1 MEKQGSISLESSV
14 LPDRL
19 PAAAYFILASTLF
32 EQWCYVGVRNLM
44 NQYLK
49 AGLKLSESISK
60 SQVHLFVGCS
70 FLFPVLGAI
79 MSDSYIGKY
88 RAILIASC
96 IYVVGTMLL
105 SLFTVDG
112 IVGSYG
118 SFPVWAVMLPSMMVA
133 MGSGFVMSN
142 ASPLGGD
149 QFHASQGAAMDRFF
163 GLFYVALSV
172 GGLAGQYANPYIK
185 EYSTC
190 FGNQCYFAAYG
201 LSFFMIVFSLLAFV
215 CGTRFY
221 ITAPPVGEFLPWKAI
236 RASHYALGRYYR
248 APPQERA
255 RHSSWLEFASDQYGS
270 AFVEETKL
278 LGRLV
283 VMLLPFTFA
292 WMLFDQSGTEWQN
305 QYGRMD
311 KMFLGLFYLPTEVS
325 SSLKTILVIILVPF
339 MSYVVYPLLSR
350 IGFELSEAGKMA
362 FGFFFMISSFVV
374 STIVEHVLKANPG
387 QIKYNGEVVIE
398 CLGCLNGGWQMP
410 QMFLL
415 ALGEAML
422 SPTIV
427 QFCYTQVGSLM
438 KASASSLWLLTVA
451 LGNYTIIGIDALVEL
466 GDGSTTTRMWIFS
479 LFSSIGLAIF
489 MLLKVFWF
497 VPRNAELD
505 TILEGYPQS
514 PPRHKSSQKNI

>member
-1 MEKQGSISLESSV
+1 MENQGSSSLKSSV

-32 EQWCYVGVRNLM
+32 EQWCYVGVRNQM
-44 NQYLK
+44 NIYLQT
-49 AGLKLSESISK
+49 GLKLSESISK
-60 SQVHLFVGCS
+60 SHVHLFVGCS

-96 IYVVGTMLL
+96 IYVVGAMLL

-133 MGSGFVMSN
+133 MGSGFVMPN

-163 GLFYVALSV
+163 GLFYVAVSV
-172 GGLAGQYANPYIK
+172 GGLAGQYVNPYIK
-185 EYSTC
+185 EHSIC
-190 FGNQCYFAAYG
+190 FGNECYFAAFG
-201 LSFFMIVFSLLAFV
+201 LSFITIVLSLLAFA

-221 ITAPPVGEFLPWKAI
+221 IKAPPVGEFLPWKAI

-248 APPQERA
+248 ATPQERA
-255 RHSSWLEFASDQYGS
+255 RHSSWLEFASDKYGS

-283 VMLLPFTFA
+283 VMLLPFTLA

-305 QYGRMD
+305 QYERMD
-311 KMFLGLFYLPTEVS
+311 KMFLGLFHLPTETS
-325 SSLKTILVIILVPF
+325 SGLKTAMVIILVPF
-339 MSYVVYPLLSR
+339 MSYVVYPLLDR
-350 IGFELSEAGKMA
+350 VGFELSEAGKMA
-362 FGFFFMISSFVV
+362 FGFFFMIVSFVI
-374 STIVEHVLKANPG
+374 STILEHVLATNTSDMN
-387 QIKYNGEVVIE
+387 Y
-398 CLGCLNGGWQMP
+398 NGGWQMP

-422 SPTIV
+422 SPTII
-427 QFCYTQVGSLM
+427 QFSYTQVGPLM
-438 KASASSLWLLTVA
+438 KASASSLWFLTVA
-451 LGNYTIIGIDALVEL
+451 LGNYAIIGIDALAGL

-497 VPRNAELD
+497 VPHNGELD
-505 TILEGYPQS
+505 TVSEDYPLTLQ
-514 PPRHKSSQKNI
+514 P